1 MPCARATELE
11 KEHGEKSH
19 RQSLEGRPK
28 MAGNV
33 REKKHATFHK
43 FRANN
48 IGSNLNYEAPLFV
61 CHVATALKG
70 GSRGFSSSSKVST
83 AVGTKRPRRPYVNGA
98 ADGKDHPTSAKT
110 REFPAESVMGCEKDN
125 RRCRK
130 SFKGFSVS
138 GPPKCFFSARH
149 QEPIA

>member
-1 MPCARATELE
+1 MPCARATGLE
-11 KEHGEKSH
+11 KEYGEKSH
-19 RQSLEGRPK
+19 WQSLEGRPK

-61 CHVATALKG
+61 RHVAAALKG
-70 GSRGFSSSSKVST
+70 GSRAFSSPSKVS
-83 AVGTKRPRRPYVNGA
+83 AVGTRRPKRPYANGA

-110 REFPAESVMGCEKDN
+110 RKFPAESVIGCEKD
-125 RRCRK
+125 
-130 SFKGFSVS
+130 
-138 GPPKCFFSARH
+138 PPTLPQKF
-149 QEPIA
+149 